1 VEDRVC
7 NQEREGMKETKKE
20 VNRRLGI
27 SESTISGFTVMQ
39 LGRSRLEIRKLIVLK
54 RSRAQIKM
62 YDNVWR

>member
-1 VEDRVC
+1 
-7 NQEREGMKETKKE
+7 MKETKKE